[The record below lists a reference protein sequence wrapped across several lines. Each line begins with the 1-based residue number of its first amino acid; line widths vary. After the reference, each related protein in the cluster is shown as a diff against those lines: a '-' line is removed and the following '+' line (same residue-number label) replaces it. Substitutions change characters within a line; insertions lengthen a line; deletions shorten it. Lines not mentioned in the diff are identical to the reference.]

1 MEEKYLWKTFGQILS
16 AMQECHRREG
26 GAIMHR
32 DLKPANIFLDKH
44 GELLHSCPAPPVTL
58 PGFTSDN
65 AAPHECD
72 SLWSAPAFN

>member
-1 MEEKYLWKTFGQILS
+1 MDEKYLWKTFGQILS

-44 GELLHSCPAPPVTL
+44 GEPLHSCPAPPHHPVRL
-58 PGFTSDN
+58 HVGQRRSPRLRFPLVG
-65 AAPHECD
+65 AGI
-72 SLWSAPAFN
+72 